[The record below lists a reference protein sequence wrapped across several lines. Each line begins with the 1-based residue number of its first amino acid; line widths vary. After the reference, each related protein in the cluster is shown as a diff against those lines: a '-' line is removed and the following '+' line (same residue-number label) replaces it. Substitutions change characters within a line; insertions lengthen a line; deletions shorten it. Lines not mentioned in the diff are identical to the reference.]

1 MANKNLKKIIE
12 KYKVKPVGKAEPNV
26 IYLVASGDL
35 RESANQTCWAE
46 QEKMEKQLIKIIQSQ
61 KDKRG
66 KNYKVIRAHKYD
78 PKRKHGFISSQKM
91 GHEVFRKI
99 PPEAT
104 VVVAESVW
112 QYSHH
117 VLGPLVVHKGKILTV
132 ANWSGTWPGLV
143 GMSNLNACLTKHG
156 REYSS
161 LWSVDFTDAF
171 FIKGL
176 RQFLETGRVKQD
188 TSHAKPFRN
197 VKMNGYADAVALGRT
212 LADYLRRNRA
222 IIGPLDEMCMG
233 MENGVFP
240 NDLLYDKGMGKEN
253 ISQSEL
259 LARMGTVSDEE
270 GWAVIQ
276 WCMDRGMKFDIGP
289 NEAKDLTVK
298 QLTEQGKMYVA
309 AVRIAEKYGLDC
321 IGIQYQQGLKDCVAA
336 SDLTEGLLNNPQR
349 PEVICDDPDSKQYG
363 KVIRPGE
370 AIPCFNEVDE
380 GCAVDLVL
388 SSRVWKA
395 LGMDPSANQEDVR
408 WSRPYTGTIETTGGV
423 MEVESEEVWVELLSG
438 SSPASHFVGGY
449 AGASSERQAAM
460 YFPKGGGTLKGI
472 GKCGEVVWSR
482 NYIDEKGDLCM
493 DLGRGGICGLPE
505 AETQDR
511 LKKTTPQWPIKH
523 LIRYGV
529 SRNQFMAKHKSNH
542 ETILYANDAESAN
555 QAMLA
560 KAAMADELG
569 MKVFICG
576 SFDLKDSLEYRAK
589 GKK

>member
-1 MANKNLKKIIE
+1 
-12 KYKVKPVGKAEPNV
+12 V
-26 IYLVASGDL
+26 
-35 RESANQTCWAE
+35 
-46 QEKMEKQLIKIIQSQ
+46 
-61 KDKRG
+61 
-66 KNYKVIRAHKYD
+66 
-78 PKRKHGFISSQKM
+78 
-91 GHEVFRKI
+91 
-99 PPEAT
+99 
-104 VVVAESVW
+104 
-112 QYSHH
+112 
-117 VLGPLVVHKGKILTV
+117 
-132 ANWSGTWPGLV
+132 
-143 GMSNLNACLTKHG
+143 
-156 REYSS
+156 
-161 LWSVDFTDAF
+161 
-171 FIKGL
+171 
-176 RQFLETGRVKQD
+176 
-188 TSHAKPFRN
+188 
-197 VKMNGYADAVALGRT
+197 
-212 LADYLRRNRA
+212 
-222 IIGPLDEMCMG
+222 
-233 MENGVFP
+233 
-240 NDLLYDKGMGKEN
+240 
-253 ISQSEL
+253 
-259 LARMGTVSDEE
+259 
-270 GWAVIQ
+270 
-276 WCMDRGMKFDIGP
+276 
-289 NEAKDLTVK
+289 
-298 QLTEQGKMYVA
+298 
-309 AVRIAEKYGLDC
+309 
-321 IGIQYQQGLKDCVAA
+321 
-336 SDLTEGLLNNPQR
+336 EGLLNNPQR

-408 WSRPYTGTIETTGGV
+408 WSRPYTGTIETTSGV
-423 MEVESEEVWVELLSG
+423 MKVESEEVWVELLSG

-449 AGASSERQAAM
+449 AGASSERQSAM
-460 YFPKGGGTLKGI
+460 YFPKGGGTLKGV

-542 ETILYANDAESAN
+542 ETILYADDAESAN